1 MKNVNFVGP
10 RYIFLS
16 ISLAAIALSLVFMF
30 VKGFNFGVDFKG
42 GTSMTVSF
50 SKTDIAPS
58 QVRAIL
64 EKADPNFASA
74 SISKLYSLKSK
85 SSTSTKARALFNVTV
100 GEFFNGQQKSDLY
113 SKVEKIAESQGV
125 NAKFESFQT
134 VSGYAAAGLRKSA
147 SWASIVAI
155 ILLLI
160 YMAFRFQFSFGVGAL
175 ASLVHD
181 LTITAGLYSMF
192 WIRFDSTVV
201 AALLTLLGYSLND
214 TVVVY
219 SRIRENLKKMRG
231 KPMAEIVNVSINQT
245 LSRTINTSFTT
256 FLVVFVLLL
265 FSSSVL
271 KPFAF
276 GMSFGVITGTYSS
289 IYIAS
294 PILIGWLE
302 KQRKKSVLHR

>member
-1 MKNVNFVGP
+1 MKNINFVGP
-10 RYIFLS
+10 RYIFIS
-16 ISLAAIALSLVFMF
+16 ISLAVIALSLVFMF

-42 GTSMTVSF
+42 GTTMTVSF
-50 SKTDIAPS
+50 SNVSITPS
-58 QVRAIL
+58 QVRDIF
-64 EKADPNFASA
+64 KKVDPQFASA
-74 SISKLYSLKSK
+74 SISRLHNLKS
-85 SSTSTKARALFNVTV
+85 SSNQTRALFNITV
-100 GEFFNGQQKSDLY
+100 GEFFNAQQKSELT
-113 SKVEKIAESQGV
+113 SKVEKEAAAQNMNV
-125 NAKFESFQT
+125 KVESFQT

-147 SWASIVAI
+147 TWASIVAV

-160 YMAFRFQFSFGVGAL
+160 YMAFRFQFAFGVGAL

-181 LTITAGLYSMF
+181 LVITAGLYSMF

-256 FLVVFVLLL
+256 FLVVFILLL

-302 KQRKKSVLHR
+302 KRRKKAALRR

>member
-1 MKNVNFVGP
+1 MKNINFIKP
-10 RYIFLS
+10 RYIFIS
-16 ISLAAIALSLVFMF
+16 ISLAVIALSLVFMF

-50 SKTDIAPS
+50 SKTDLTAAE
-58 QVRAIL
+58 VRGIF
-64 EKADPNFASA
+64 EKVDSHFSSA
-74 SISKLYSLKSK
+74 SISRLHNLKSTN
-85 SSTSTKARALFNVTV
+85 SNQTRVLFNITV
-100 GEFFNGQQKSDLY
+100 GEFFNAQEKSDLV
-113 SKVEKIAESQGV
+113 SKVEKEAQSQNTDV
-125 NAKFESFQT
+125 KFESFQT

-147 SWASIVAI
+147 TWASLVAI
-155 ILLLI
+155 TLLLI
-160 YMAFRFQFSFGVGAL
+160 YMAFRFQFIFGVGAL
-175 ASLVHD
+175 AALVHD

-256 FLVVFVLLL
+256 FLVVFILLL

-302 KQRKKSVLHR
+302 KRRKKSALRR

>member
-1 MKNVNFVGP
+1 MKNINFVGP
-10 RYIFLS
+10 RYIFIS
-16 ISLAAIALSLVFMF
+16 ISLAVIALSLVFMF
-30 VKGFNFGVDFKG
+30 VKGFNFGIDFKG
-42 GTSMTVSF
+42 GTSMAVSF
-50 SKTDIAPS
+50 SKTDITLS
-58 QVRAIL
+58 QVRNIFK
-64 EKADPNFASA
+64 EADPKFASA
-74 SISKLYSLKSK
+74 SISRLHNLKASN
-85 SSTSTKARALFNVTV
+85 SNQSRAMFNLTV
-100 GEFFNGQQKSDLY
+100 GEFFNANQKSKLVSD
-113 SKVEKIAESQGV
+113 VEKVASKLNTNV
-125 NAKFESFQT
+125 KFESFET

-147 SWASIVAI
+147 TWASLVVV

-160 YMAFRFQFSFGVGAL
+160 YMAFRFQFVFGVGAL
-175 ASLVHD
+175 ASLAHD
-181 LTITAGLYSMF
+181 LVITAGLYSMF

-231 KPMAEIVNVSINQT
+231 KPMTEIVNVSINQT

-256 FLVVFVLLL
+256 FLVVFILLL

-302 KQRKKSVLHR
+302 KRRKKSALHR